1 MTNLRYDLFLHITKQ
16 QLIKLSFDHEP
27 RKIWEKYTCRYQSK
41 VDETGKYV
49 PKYSEEELTK
59 IEQEE
64 YLTPIEWTT
73 RFCNWKELK
82 QRKFK
87 VQTYDD

>member
-1 MTNLRYDLFLHITKQ
+1 MSEFNQDPTK
-16 QLIKLSFDHEP
+16 LDIIKD
-27 RKIWEKYTCRYQSK
+27 
-41 VDETGKYV
+41 GKYI
-49 PKYSEEELTK
+49 YYDEEELRE